1 MKKPDKCCGMGTY
14 ECQIPMPIKGR
25 IQGIDFC
32 IADIVAALNAANI
45 ITVASCCGHGKI
57 PARIDL
63 EDGREIMIYSTCY
76 YPVGLNINDPDG
88 NRPDDFIEEK
98 NK

>member
-1 MKKPDKCCGMGTY
+1 
-14 ECQIPMPIKGR
+14 
-25 IQGIDFC
+25 
-32 IADIVAALNAANI
+32 
-45 ITVASCCGHGKI
+45 
-57 PARIDL
+57 
-63 EDGREIMIYSTCY
+63 MIYSTCY